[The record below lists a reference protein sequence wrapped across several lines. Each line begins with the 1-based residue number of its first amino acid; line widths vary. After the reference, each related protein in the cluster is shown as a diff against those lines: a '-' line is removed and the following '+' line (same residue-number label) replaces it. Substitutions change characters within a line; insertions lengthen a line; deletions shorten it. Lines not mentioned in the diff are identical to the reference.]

1 MMEALRA
8 NPLMGTQPSPFR
20 RCWAEIDL
28 AALRHNVA
36 TIRAQLAA
44 GVGLMA
50 VIKANA
56 YGHGVRG
63 VAPALAGSV
72 EMFGVANLQEA
83 QEVRRYAA
91 DTPILLLSPALPEER
106 EEIAAAGFIPSVSNV
121 AEARAISTLGE
132 GRSLPVHLIVDTGMG
147 RIGVWEEEAVAV
159 AREIMAVPGI
169 ELAGVATH
177 FPSADEDADFTQG
190 QIARF
195 QHIVAQLRT
204 DSAVQFVAHLEN
216 SAGVIGFSA
225 EAGDMVRPGLMLY
238 GSSPVPEFQGYL
250 RPVLAWKTHVTLV
263 RSVGAGRTVNY
274 GRTFTTPCPM
284 RLATLAVGYADGYQ
298 RHLSNRGAD
307 VLIRGRRCAVL
318 GRVTMDQLVVDVTT
332 LPEVAAG
339 EEVVLLG
346 AQGTEEILAAELA
359 EKAGS
364 IPWEIFTGIGR
375 RVERVYL

>member
-1 MMEALRA
+1 MESPGA
-8 NPLMGTQPSPFR
+8 NHLMGTQPTSLR

-50 VIKANA
+50 VVKANA
-56 YGHGVRG
+56 YGHGARG
-63 VAPALAGSV
+63 VAQALGGVV

-83 QEVRRYAA
+83 REIRAFTP

-106 EEIAAAGFIPSVSNV
+106 EEIVGEGFLPSISNV
-121 AEARAISTLGE
+121 AEARAFSTLGD
-132 GRSLPVHLIVDTGMG
+132 GRRVPVHLVIDTGMG

-159 AREIMAVPGI
+159 AREVAATPGI
-169 ELAGVATH
+169 ELAGLASH
-177 FPSADEDADFTQG
+177 FPSADEDAAYTED

-195 QHIVAQLRT
+195 LHIVAQLRT
-204 DSAVQFVAHLEN
+204 DETLRPIAHLEN
-216 SAGVIGFSA
+216 SAGIIGFSA
-225 EAGDMVRPGLMLY
+225 AAGDMVRAGLMLY
-238 GSSPVPEFQGYL
+238 GSSPIPDFQSYL
-250 RPVLAWKTHVTLV
+250 RPVLTWKTRVTLV
-263 RSVGAGRTVNY
+263 RSVGAGRTVSY

-318 GRVTMDQLVVDVTT
+318 GRVTMDQIVVDVTS

-346 AQGTEEILAAELA
+346 AQGTEEILAGELA
-359 EKAGS
+359 EKAGT
-364 IPWEIFTGIGR
+364 IAWEIFTGIGR